1 MDHKIQINIQHL
13 GFDGW
18 FQQSEKYSEKKD
30 AKLGKEFC
38 LARVTGVHKNSFT
51 IHSGMAESIAEMS
64 GKLMFS
70 IESPLGVPVVGDFV
84 QVQILPGMAII
95 HQVLPRKSLLRR
107 KAVGKKIE
115 HQPLAANVDICLIMD
130 TLAREPNVR
139 RLERYLVLCRDAGTQ
154 AFILLSKA
162 DLKDAASIPEIVAQL
177 QTIHPEVS
185 ILPLSNL
192 DENSISSIRNL
203 LIPGKTYCI
212 LGPSGVGKSTLLN
225 HLIGEHRFQTAEV
238 RNQDQR
244 GRHTTTRRE
253 LVLLT
258 NGSMI
263 IDTPGLRELGLFDAN
278 SGMEGVFGEIEKL
291 AQNCRFKDCSH
302 TVEKGCSVL
311 KALTEGVLARE
322 SYENYLKLRKEAR
335 YLEES
340 YFEKRQRDKKF
351 GKFCKSVI
359 KEKLKNKN

>member
-1 MDHKIQINIQHL
+1 
-13 GFDGW
+13 
-18 FQQSEKYSEKKD
+18 
-30 AKLGKEFC
+30 
-38 LARVTGVHKNSFT
+38 
-51 IHSGMAESIAEMS
+51 
-64 GKLMFS
+64 
-70 IESPLGVPVVGDFV
+70 
-84 QVQILPGMAII
+84 
-95 HQVLPRKSLLRR
+95 
-107 KAVGKKIE
+107 
-115 HQPLAANVDICLIMD
+115 
-130 TLAREPNVR
+130 
-139 RLERYLVLCRDAGTQ
+139 
-154 AFILLSKA
+154 
-162 DLKDAASIPEIVAQL
+162 LKDAASIPEIVAQL

-291 AQNCRFKDCSH
+291 GQNCRFKDCSH

-311 KALTEGVLARE
+311 KALTEGLLARE